1 VLLGLEPNR
10 RRHAL
15 ESVAPAQ
22 LPSWVGALRLSG
34 VPAFDGSWNVTL
46 SDGRVEVEG
55 ADSHHL
61 GNT

>member
-1 VLLGLEPNR
+1 
-10 RRHAL
+10 
-15 ESVAPAQ
+15 

-61 GNT
+61 GNP